1 MLQMSLIPAQARL
14 GLHAIPLVRHVY
26 IDMFVLFVL
35 ELFACQKF
43 LVALLRACL
52 NSINWGPSS
61 KFRVKFSPIFHITW
75 TPVSEDI

>member
-52 NSINWGPSS
+52 NSIN
-61 KFRVKFSPIFHITW
+61 
-75 TPVSEDI
+75 